1 MECDNR
7 GLLSGSRGMKNVWR
21 LAVSLISRLNQV
33 VLLAIQ
39 EHHELVKSYIVGKT
53 IATTL
58 LVQHIWKEA
67 TGTR

>member
-1 MECDNR
+1 
-7 GLLSGSRGMKNVWR
+7 MKNAWR
-21 LAVSLISRLNQV
+21 LAVSLISPLNQV